1 MSKDGSNQQL
11 GAPSLPQVNLLPP
24 EVAAAR
30 NLIRIKAW
38 LGVALLM
45 TVVLAAAGFGAALLD
60 GNAAAAELKTAQR
73 DGARLQADQAKYAE
87 VPKVLG
93 ALADAKAARLVGM
106 STEVGWT
113 GYLNAISA
121 TLPPNVSI
129 DNFSVHG
136 GTPMVPAPA
145 PATALQAPSLYT
157 ITFAA
162 RSMTIPDSAAWADA
176 LNAVPGFADAW
187 VSSAS
192 VTAQGTTTYY
202 QVAGSVQVNNVA
214 LANRFEPTKGAS

>member
-1 MSKDGSNQQL
+1 MSKGGSNQQL

-30 NLIRIKAW
+30 NLSRIKAW

-60 GNAAAAELKTAQR
+60 GNAAAAELESAQR

-93 ALADAKAARLVGM
+93 ALADAKAARFVGM
-106 STEVGWT
+106 STEVTWT
-113 GYLNAISA
+113 GYLSAISA

-136 GTPMVPAPA
+136 GTPMTLAPA

-162 RSMTIPDSAAWADA
+162 RSKTIPDSAAWADA
-176 LNAVPGFADAW
+176 LNSVPGFADAW
-187 VSSAS
+187 ISSAS
-192 VTAQGTTTYY
+192 VTGQGAATYY
-202 QVAGSVQVNNVA
+202 QVAASVQVNSVA
-214 LANRFEPTKGAS
+214 LANRFVPTKGTS

>member
-1 MSKDGSNQQL
+1 MSKADTTQL

-73 DGARLQADQAKYAE
+73 DGARLQADQAKFAE

-106 STEVGWT
+106 STEVAWT

-129 DNFSVHG
+129 DDVAIIG
-136 GTPMVPAPA
+136 ATPMVAAPA
-145 PATALQAPSLYT
+145 PATVLQAPSLYT

-176 LNAVPGFADAW
+176 LNSVPGFADAW
-187 VSSAS
+187 ISSAS

>member
-1 MSKDGSNQQL
+1 MSKADTTQL

-30 NLIRIKAW
+30 NLTRIKAW

-45 TVVLAAAGFGAALLD
+45 TVVLAAVGFGAALLD
-60 GNAAAAELKTAQR
+60 GNTAAAELETAQS

-106 STEVGWT
+106 STEVAWT
-113 GYLNAISA
+113 AYLNAISA

-136 GTPMVPAPA
+136 GTPMVSAPA

>member
-1 MSKDGSNQQL
+1 MSKADTTQL

-24 EVAAAR
+24 EIAAAR
-30 NLIRIKAW
+30 NLTRIKVW

-45 TVVLAAAGFGAALLD
+45 TVVLAAAGFGAALLN
-60 GNAAAAELKTAQR
+60 GNAATAELETAQS
-73 DGARLQADQAKYAE
+73 DGARLQGDQAKFAE

-106 STEVGWT
+106 STEVAWT
-113 GYLNAISA
+113 AYLNAISA

-129 DNFSVHG
+129 DNLSVHG
-136 GTPMVPAPA
+136 GTPMVPALA
-145 PATALQAPSLYT
+145 PATALQAPSLCT

-176 LNAVPGFADAW
+176 LNSVPGFADAW

-202 QVAGSVQVNNVA
+202 QVVGSVQVNNVA